1 MLKKT
6 DIISI
11 GDEILIG
18 QIVNTNAAWISTRL
32 NELGIGVNRV
42 TSVADSHEEI
52 LAILEEA
59 SKRSDIVII
68 TGGLGPTSDDITK
81 PALCSY
87 FNTRLVHDEK
97 VYAHLKA
104 FIKNRGS
111 IMNEGNKSQAMLPEC
126 CEVLHNNLGTA
137 PGMWFEKQGRIY
149 VSLPGVPFEMEG
161 LMNEYVLPKLKA
173 QFGIENII
181 HRTILTHGIAEAQLA
196 TILTEWEKTK
206 NEKVKLAYLPSPGM
220 VKLRLSVYGEING
233 EVLVLQEEKRLHEI
247 IGNAIYGYDEDTFE
261 SVIGKLLKE
270 RNSTLSLAESCTGG
284 IIASKIVSISGSSDY
299 FKGGVVA
306 YSNEIKMKELGVPA
320 ETLAMHGAVS
330 QQTAEAMAEGVRT
343 RFETDYSLS
352 VTGIAGPLGG
362 SEEKPVGTVWIA
374 VSSKEKTMAKK
385 FRFGDNRQRNI
396 TRTAMA
402 AMNMLRLFIES
413 KQI

>member
-1 MLKKT
+1 MLKKA

-32 NELGIGVNRV
+32 NELGIGISRV
-42 TSVADSHEEI
+42 TSVGDSHEEI
-52 LAILEEA
+52 LAILNEA
-59 SKRSDIVII
+59 SKRSDIII
-68 TGGLGPTSDDITK
+68 VTGGLGPTSDDITK

-87 FNTRLVHDEK
+87 FNTRLVHNEK
-97 VYAHLKA
+97 VYAHLEA
-104 FIKNRGS
+104 FIKARGS

-126 CEVLHNNLGTA
+126 CEVLQNNLGTA
-137 PGMWFEKQGRIY
+137 PGMWFEKQDRIY

-161 LMNEYVLPKLKA
+161 LMNEYILPKLQA

-196 TILTEWEKTK
+196 TILTDWEKIK
-206 NEKVKLAYLPSPGM
+206 NENVKLAYLPSPGM
-220 VKLRLSVYGEING
+220 VKLRLSVYGEKNG
-233 EVLVLQEEKRLHEI
+233 RALIQQEEKRLHEI

-261 SVIGKLLKE
+261 SVIGMLLKE

-284 IIASKIVSISGSSDY
+284 TIASKIVSISGSSEY

-320 ETLAMHGAVS
+320 ETLAKYGAVS

-374 VSSKEKTMAKK
+374 VSSKEKTIAKK
-385 FRFGDNRQRNI
+385 FRFADNRQRNI
-396 TRTAMA
+396 TRTSMT
-402 AMNMLRLFIES
+402 AMNMLRLFIEG
-413 KQI
+413 KEI

>member
-1 MLKKT
+1 MLKKA

-32 NELGIGVNRV
+32 NELGIGISRV
-42 TSVADSHEEI
+42 TSVGDSHKEI
-52 LAILEEA
+52 LAILDEA
-59 SKRSDIVII
+59 SKRSDIIII

-87 FNTRLVHDEK
+87 FNTHLVHDEK
-97 VYAHLKA
+97 VYAHLEA
-104 FIKNRGS
+104 FIKARGS
-111 IMNEGNKSQAMLPEC
+111 IMNEGNKSQAMLPESC
-126 CEVLHNNLGTA
+126 KVLQNNLGTA

-161 LMNEYVLPKLKA
+161 LMNEYVLPKLQA

-196 TILTEWEKTK
+196 TILTDWEKTK
-206 NEKVKLAYLPSPGM
+206 NENVKLAYLPSPGM
-220 VKLRLSVYGEING
+220 VKLRLSVYGEKNG
-233 EVLVLQEEKRLHEI
+233 EALIQREEKRLHEI

-284 IIASKIVSISGSSDY
+284 TIASKIVSISGSSEY

-306 YSNEIKMKELGVPA
+306 YSNEIKMKELGVPT
-320 ETLAMHGAVS
+320 EILAKYGAVS
-330 QQTAEAMAEGVRT
+330 QQTAEAMADGVRT

-374 VSSKEKTMAKK
+374 VSSKEKTIAKK
-385 FRFGDNRQRNI
+385 FRFADNRQRNI
-396 TRTAMA
+396 TRTSMT
-402 AMNMLRLFIES
+402 AMNMLRLFIED
-413 KQI
+413 KEI